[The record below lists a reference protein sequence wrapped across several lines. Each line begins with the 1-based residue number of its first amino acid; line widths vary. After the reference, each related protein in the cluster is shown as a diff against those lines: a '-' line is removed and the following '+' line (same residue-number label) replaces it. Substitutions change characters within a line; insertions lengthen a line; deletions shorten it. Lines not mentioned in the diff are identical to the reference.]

1 MKNYKKDPAQL
12 VVFEQEKV
20 IMTSL
25 YKQKAKEK
33 IFGNMKSYRNHYDV
47 QELLA

>member
-1 MKNYKKDPAQL
+1 MKNYKKDPAQV

-33 IFGNMKSYRNHYDV
+33 IFGNMKLYRNHYDV
-47 QELLA
+47 QELA